1 VSGAHL
7 DRTRMQ
13 RHPYVQFGAR
23 RPRLAMQRT
32 LGGERR
38 GNGIGSR
45 VESRVECVAT
55 GFE

>member
-1 VSGAHL
+1 
-7 DRTRMQ
+7 MQ
-13 RHPYVQFGAR
+13 RHPHVQFGAR